1 MSNKGFNN
9 DFNNDF
15 MNYQIC
21 NSDIHSPTGK
31 YKKKHFNSLGSIIL
45 LIIGIILAV
54 ALIVGYENSVNE
66 RKARDKEYSQFY
78 KSHTIPTTTTYDD
91 YTVNENY
98 NYNSYNSNYSYNR
111 KNSNSYSDD
120 EYNVKIYSDSDD
132 FYEDH
137 YDDFDGFEDADDY
150 YEDHID

>member
-1 MSNKGFNN
+1 MSNNGFNN

-54 ALIVGYENSVNE
+54 ALIVGYENSVAE
-66 RKARDKEYSQFY
+66 RKARDNEYSQFY
-78 KSHTIPTTTTYDD
+78 KSHTIQLQQHMMT
-91 YTVNENY
+91 
-98 NYNSYNSNYSYNR
+98 
-111 KNSNSYSDD
+111 
-120 EYNVKIYSDSDD
+120 IL
-132 FYEDH
+132 
-137 YDDFDGFEDADDY
+137 
-150 YEDHID
+150 

>member
-9 DFNNDF
+9 DYNNDF

-31 YKKKHFNSLGSIIL
+31 YKKKHFKSLGSIIL

-98 NYNSYNSNYSYNR
+98 NYNSYNSNYSYGR

>member
-1 MSNKGFNN
+1 MSNNGFNN

-31 YKKKHFNSLGSIIL
+31 YKKNHFNSLGSIIL

-66 RKARDKEYSQFY
+66 RKARDKGKSRYHWLIGKASIEGFFIYALAHGRRWFLGPARPCLLTAPIGQFHSTQRKKPRRAY
-78 KSHTIPTTTTYDD
+78 LKSCVACPLAL
-91 YTVNENY
+91 VP
-98 NYNSYNSNYSYNR
+98 
-111 KNSNSYSDD
+111 
-120 EYNVKIYSDSDD
+120 
-132 FYEDH
+132 
-137 YDDFDGFEDADDY
+137 
-150 YEDHID
+150 

>member
-1 MSNKGFNN
+1 MRKFCFIMLGLVLTFFISCSNPV
-9 DFNNDF
+9 
-15 MNYQIC
+15 
-21 NSDIHSPTGK
+21 SEE
-31 YKKKHFNSLGSIIL
+31 
-45 LIIGIILAV
+45 
-54 ALIVGYENSVNE
+54 ENSFVVSFNAGVLKNVIDTNE
-66 RKARDKEYSQFY
+66 WFSDCTDVSFRIELWVYDYDNMKN
-78 KSHTIPTTTTYDD
+78 TTTTYDD

-98 NYNSYNSNYSYNR
+98 NYNSYNSDYSYNR